1 MGFLTVAILIWLVAV
16 GAWFLVSKYFKSSD
30 ADKIKQRLTG
40 IGKAKKKTKES
51 KGEQSIINTQQGGN
65 KFAQLVVEKYQ
76 LGPKMQLLLE
86 QAGLRWSPARLVHLS
101 IMAFGIG
108 FVFGWVILPIPMAL
122 DLLIG
127 LAIAPAPFLYVL
139 HQRKGRLKKFEA
151 IFPETL

>member
-1 MGFLTVAILIWLVAV
+1 MAFLTVAILIWLLAV

-40 IGKAKKKTKES
+40 IGKVKTKS
-51 KGEQSIINTQQGGN
+51 KDSKSGEQSIIHTVQGGN

-101 IMAFGIG
+101 IMAFGMG
-108 FVFGWVILPIPMAL
+108 FVFGWVVLPIPMAL

-127 LAIAPAPFLYVL
+127 LAIAPAPFVYVFY
-139 HQRKGRLKKFEA
+139 QRKGRLKKFEA
-151 IFPETL
+151 GLFA